1 MKKIEKF
8 FILIVIPLLMVGCC
22 STKPTIITPKEEVKV
37 IFKDSIVIK
46 DSIILTPIEMVADV
60 NSIYD
65 TLRMETSLAKSSSW
79 IDTTTNSLKGFM
91 ENKKQFQQTERIIEK
106 YIERTDT
113 IKIVKHEPY
122 PIPEPYV
129 PTIYKY
135 ALIFSIIVIL
145 LIFGKIYSKIKGG
158 LF

>member
-1 MKKIEKF
+1 MQF
-8 FILIVIPLLMVGCC
+8 FSIILSFFLMVGCC

-65 TLRMETSLAKSSSW
+65 TLFMETSLAKSSTW
-79 IDTTTNSLKGFM
+79 IDTTTNSLKGFI
-91 ENKKQFQQTERIIEK
+91 ENKKQFQQTERVIEK

-113 IKIVKHEPY
+113 VKIVKPEPY
-122 PIPEPYV
+122 PVPEPYV

>member
-1 MKKIEKF
+1 MQF
-8 FILIVIPLLMVGCC
+8 FTIILSFFLMVGCC

-65 TLRMETSLAKSSSW
+65 TLFMETSLAKSSTW
-79 IDTTTNSLKGFM
+79 IDTATNSLKGFM
-91 ENKKQFQQTERIIEK
+91 ENKKQFQQTERVIEK
-106 YIERTDT
+106 YIERFDT
-113 IKIVKHEPY
+113 VKILKPEPY
-122 PIPEPYV
+122 PVPEPYV

>member
-1 MKKIEKF
+1 
-8 FILIVIPLLMVGCC
+8 MVGCC

-37 IFKDSIVIK
+37 IFKDSIIIK
-46 DSIILTPIEMVADV
+46 DSIRIIPVERIKDIVPE
-60 NSIYD
+60 YD
-65 TLRMETSLAKSSSW
+65 TLFLETSLAKSSTW

-91 ENKKQFQQTERIIEK
+91 ENKKQFQQTERVIEK

-113 IKIVKHEPY
+113 IKIVKPEPY
-122 PIPEPYV
+122 PVPEPYV
-129 PTIYKY
+129 PDIYKY
-135 ALIFSIIVIL
+135 SLIFSIIVIL

>member
-1 MKKIEKF
+1 MQLFSIILSF
-8 FILIVIPLLMVGCC
+8 FLMVGCC

-37 IFKDSIVIK
+37 IFKDSIIIK
-46 DSIILTPIEMVADV
+46 DSIRIIPVERIKDIVPE
-60 NSIYD
+60 YD
-65 TLRMETSLAKSSSW
+65 TLFLETSLAKSSTW

-91 ENKKQFQQTERIIEK
+91 ENKKQFQQTERVIEK

-113 IKIVKHEPY
+113 IKIVKPEPY
-122 PIPEPYV
+122 PVPEPYV
-129 PTIYKY
+129 PDIYKY
-135 ALIFSIIVIL
+135 SLIFSIIVIL